1 MKRRAGWAAGEN
13 GSDRWMLRFDRFVPE
28 VEARREALCTLGNGY
43 WATRGAAP
51 EAVADAVHYPGTY
64 FAGVYNR
71 VRAQLGEFTLENE
84 YLVNA
89 PNWLCLRYR
98 IDDGDWLTPEGPGLL
113 GYSQELDLRRGI
125 LTRVL
130 RLSDGQGGVIRV
142 TSRRIVSQAAPHI
155 ALLTT
160 RFEAE
165 GWSGTLTV
173 QSGIDG
179 RTGNANVLSDRL
191 LVDGQPLTT
200 HLVPRHRFEVDPET
214 ILLEMETSQTGV
226 HVAMAA
232 RTRVRIDGLPVQPQ
246 RRLETD
252 ATGWIA
258 HEFSMSV
265 SPGHPVDVEKALAVC
280 TSRDRAIASTN
291 FAVVRWL
298 DRLDGAAEL
307 QRQHEGAWRTLWDAF
322 AVTIETNEKQ
332 ALAVNL
338 NTFHVLQVVA
348 GIDPDL
354 DAGTTARGLHG
365 EGYQGHVFWDEL
377 FVYPMINL
385 RRPDLSLAR
394 LGYRYRRLGE
404 ARFAAREAG
413 FEGAMFPWQSGI
425 DGRDATPHR
434 LYNPRSGLWI
444 PDNSRRQR
452 HVGIAI
458 VYSVWQ
464 YFQATGDE
472 EYLIAEGAEII
483 LEVARFF
490 ASITTHD
497 EEADR
502 YDIEGVMGPDEFH
515 DGYPDT
521 PGIGLRNNAYT
532 NVMTAWLLRRA
543 IETVTLLSQ
552 RYCRPLWDRL
562 RLRAGELERWERISR
577 RLRVPF
583 HADGIMS
590 QFEGY
595 EQLPEFDWAAY
606 RERYGSLKRLDLILN
621 AEGDNTNNYRVSKQ
635 ADVLMLLY
643 LFSAE
648 ELRALL
654 EDLGYELTPEAVV
667 RTVEFY
673 GARSTHG
680 STLSNVVHS
689 WVEARR
695 DRARSWEFLEQ
706 ALDSDLTDD
715 PEATTGEG
723 IHLGAMAGSL
733 DLIVRGYTGLEIRHD
748 RLWLHPAL
756 PPEIAAVSFAIIYRE
771 HPIRLELD
779 SARLTLTMDASGAG
793 PIAVVV
799 DGQEALLNP
808 GERRVFELSPS
819 AS

>member
-1 MKRRAGWAAGEN
+1 MTQRSGWAAGEH
-13 GSDRWMLRFDRFVPE
+13 GSDRWRLRFDRFAPE

-43 WATRGAAP
+43 WASRGAAP
-51 EAVADAVHYPGTY
+51 EAAADSVHYPGTY
-64 FAGVYNR
+64 FSGVYNR
-71 VRAQLGEFTLENE
+71 VRAQIGEFSIENE

-98 IDDGDWLTPEGPGLL
+98 VDDGDWLSPEGPELL
-113 GYSQELDLRRGI
+113 GFSQELDLRRGI
-125 LTRVL
+125 LTRIL
-130 RLSDGQGGVIRV
+130 RLKVGKGRAIRV
-142 TSRRIVSQAAPHI
+142 TTRRIVSQAAPHI
-155 ALLTT
+155 ALLQT

-165 GWSGTLTV
+165 GFSGTLTV

-179 RTGNANVLSDRL
+179 RISNANVLSDRL
-191 LVDGQPLTT
+191 LVDGEPLAT
-200 HLVPRHRFEVDPET
+200 HLLPRHLSEVDPES

-226 HVAMAA
+226 HIAMAA
-232 RTRVRIDGLPVQPQ
+232 RTRVRAAEVPINPG
-246 RRLETD
+246 RTLETD
-252 ATGWIA
+252 ESGWIA
-258 HEFSMSV
+258 HEFSV
-265 SPGHPVDVEKALAVC
+265 DLVDGHPIDVEKALAVC

-298 DRLDGAAEL
+298 ERLEGAGEL

-322 AVTIETNEKQ
+322 AVSMETNEKQ
-332 ALAVNL
+332 ALALNL
-338 NTFHVLQVVA
+338 NTFHVLQAV
-348 GIDPDL
+348 GGSDPDL

-377 FVYPMINL
+377 FVYPMVTL
-385 RRPDLSLAR
+385 RRPELSLAR

-425 DGRDATPHR
+425 DGRDATPQR
-434 LYNPRSGLWI
+434 LFNPRSGLWI
-444 PDNSRRQR
+444 PDNSRLQR

-472 EYLIAEGAEII
+472 DYLIAEGAEII
-483 LEVARFF
+483 LEVTRFF
-490 ASITTHD
+490 ASLARYD
-497 EEADR
+497 QAADR
-502 YDIEGVMGPDEFH
+502 YDIDGVMGPDEFH
-515 DGYPDT
+515 DGYPDA
-521 PGIGLRNNAYT
+521 PGIGVRNNAYT
-532 NVMTAWLLRRA
+532 NVLTAWLLRRA
-543 IETVTLLSQ
+543 VETVALLSK
-552 RYCRPLWDRL
+552 RYCQPLWDRL
-562 RLRAGELERWERISR
+562 RLGEGEVERWERISR

-583 HADGIMS
+583 HSDGVMS

-606 RERYGSLKRLDLILN
+606 RKRYSSLKRLDLILN
-621 AEGDNTNNYRVSKQ
+621 AEGDSTNNYRVSKQ

-654 EDLGYELTPEAVV
+654 EDLGYELTPEALV

-689 WVEARR
+689 WVESRR
-695 DRARSWEFLEQ
+695 DRARSWEFLER
-706 ALDSDLTDD
+706 ALDSDLADD
-715 PEATTGEG
+715 PDATTGEG

-733 DLIVRGYTGLEIRHD
+733 DLVVRCYTGLEIRHD
-748 RLWLHPAL
+748 RLWLHPVL

-771 HPIRLELD
+771 QPIRLELD
-779 SARLTLTMDASGAG
+779 SKRLILSMDASGAG
-793 PIAVVV
+793 PVTVVV
-799 DGQEALLNP
+799 DGLEAVVTP
-808 GERRVFELSPS
+808 GERRVFALGAPES
-819 AS
+819 